1 MEEETGALIN
11 SLKWDESVGKWRE
24 ARTKGGKRTLGIG
37 HQDARM
43 QCLTQV
49 VFPIWVAER
58 CIKTE
63 PFHENHKNYTNA
75 RDRRGCGYEG
85 GGGPEEP

>member
-11 SLKWDESVGKWRE
+11 SLKWDESVGKWRGQDE
-24 ARTKGGKRTLGIG
+24 RGKEDIGIG

-49 VFPIWVAER
+49 VFPI
-58 CIKTE
+58 
-63 PFHENHKNYTNA
+63 
-75 RDRRGCGYEG
+75 
-85 GGGPEEP
+85 